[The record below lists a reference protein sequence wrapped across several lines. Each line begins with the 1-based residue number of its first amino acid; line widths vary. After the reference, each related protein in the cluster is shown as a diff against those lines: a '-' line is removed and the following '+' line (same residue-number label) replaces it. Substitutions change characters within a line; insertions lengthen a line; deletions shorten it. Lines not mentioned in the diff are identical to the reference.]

1 MLSSQPTRAGV
12 ARFRRLWPAPAL
24 LVLTLL
30 APPTSRA
37 EVVERIMAVVD
48 GRPVLLSEVRL
59 LARVRGETEKA
70 ALSALIDERLMFR
83 EASRLSQAAVTQE
96 EEARV
101 LAALKDK
108 LRDGLEE
115 SEAELRRLVRRQLGI
130 VKYIEFRFRPQ
141 VRVGDEAVRREYESR
156 YASAG
161 GAPPLSAV
169 AEEIREALA
178 ERELSA
184 KIEAWVKD
192 LRSQAEI
199 RENP

>member
-1 MLSSQPTRAGV
+1 MPSSQPTRAEV
-12 ARFRRLWPAPAL
+12 ARFRRPWPAPAL

-37 EVVERIMAVVD
+37 EVVERIVAVVD

-83 EASRLSQAAVTQE
+83 EASRLSQAAVAQE

-108 LRDGLEE
+108 LRAGLEE
-115 SEAELRRLVRRQLGI
+115 PEAELRRLVRRQLGI

-141 VRVGDEAVRREYESR
+141 VRVGDEAVRGEYESR
-156 YASAG
+156 YANAG
-161 GAPPLSAV
+161 GAPSLSAV
-169 AEEIREALA
+169 AEEIRDALA
-178 ERELSA
+178 ERELNA